1 MKKIFFLFIFFSFV
15 LVPFATFAQ
24 EEAKK
29 EAETEVKQEAQ
40 KEGANKGGAPGEK
53 DTAVKATE
61 EDSKVKFS
69 PKNSRDPFLSKEE
82 VEKIERNRR
91 AEVERIEKEKRDKEK
106 ALIAER
112 EAAKAKLEREAYLKA
127 NPHLAIVSKIK
138 IQGMMGSE
146 VQINNDFKG
155 VGDKVAG
162 ATITK
167 ITGTRIYFKYKG
179 KDFSLPIPKQK
190 D

>member
-1 MKKIFFLFIFFSFV
+1 MKKIVSFFIFINFV
-15 LVPFATFAQ
+15 LVPFAAFAQ

-29 EAETEVKQEAQ
+29 DVKKEVSQEAP
-40 KEGANKGGAPGEK
+40 KEVSNKDEATAEK
-53 DTAVKATE
+53 NNKTTVEK

-82 VEKIERNRR
+82 VSKIEKARR
-91 AEVERIEKEKRDKEK
+91 AEVERIEREKRDREK
-106 ALIAER
+106 ALIAAR
-112 EAAKAKLEREAYLKA
+112 EAEKAKLEREAYLKA
-127 NPHLAIVSKIK
+127 NPHLAIVNKIK

-167 ITGTRIYFKYKG
+167 ITSTRIHFKYKG
-179 KDFSLPIPKQK
+179 RDFSLPIPKQK